1 MAPLTSEPPALP
13 KINPAPSISSDDS
26 KDWAQ
31 IAASLAG
38 EFRQTVVER
47 ERTDRR
53 PLAEIQRFKET
64 GLVNLLIPKKFGGEG
79 GTLGDAAR
87 AVLEISKADGSLG
100 FLLSFHYSN
109 SNTPRQLDFEHDG
122 EVFDRKSAK
131 NRWFWGN
138 VIGPFHISAEP
149 QPDGGFVVFGT
160 KHMCTGATLG
170 DAIKI
175 MGVRT
180 DRDEMVHF
188 AVPTDRPGIKSHQD
202 WDHLGLRATETHTI
216 TLDRL
221 EVRPDEV
228 IRSSHGE
235 GAAGFGAFAGASL
248 FSAAFYI
255 GSLIGA
261 LESVRDYMRQTPSNP
276 RPMGG
281 NYELPVEDPFNQ
293 VSYGDAWI
301 KLQALQALFNQQI
314 EEAED
319 AWNRRRTIDRHELGD
334 ITRRGTALQIFASQ
348 VVLDFTPKLFELTGG
363 RSLARKHGFDRF
375 WRDVRSYSV
384 HHPTSYMIKGIG
396 EWALAG
402 KPAQRPSFFDVRK
415 RYEARQAAA
424 RGSEI
429 NPTNETKPDSP
440 L

>member
-1 MAPLTSEPPALP
+1 MAVLAPEPIAQPKVKLPSTSTE
-13 KINPAPSISSDDS
+13 S

-31 IAASLAG
+31 IAAGLAA

-47 ERTDRR
+47 ERTNQR
-53 PLAEIQRFKET
+53 PLAEIQRFKDT

-109 SNTPRQLDFEHDG
+109 SGLARQLDFATEG
-122 EVFDRKSAK
+122 EIIDRKSAA

-138 VIGPFHISAEP
+138 VLGPFHISAEP
-149 QPDGGFVVFGT
+149 QPGGGFVVFGT

-170 DAIKI
+170 DVIRIHGARADK
-175 MGVRT
+175 
-180 DRDEMVHF
+180 DEMVNF
-188 AVPTDRPGIKSHQD
+188 AVPTDRPGIKSHDD
-202 WDHLGLRATETHTI
+202 WDHLGLRSTETNTI
-216 TLDRL
+216 TLDRV

-228 IRSSHGE
+228 IRSTHGDGTPG
-235 GAAGFGAFAGASL
+235 GAPFAGGSL
-248 FSAAFYI
+248 FSSGFYL
-255 GSLIGA
+255 GTLIGA

-276 RPMGG
+276 RLSG
-281 NYELPVEDPFNQ
+281 NNFELPVDDPFNQ
-293 VSYGDAWI
+293 LVYGDVWI
-301 KLQALQALFNQQI
+301 KLQALEALFRQQI
-314 EEAED
+314 RDAED
-319 AWNRRRTIDRHELGD
+319 AWSRRHTIDRRELGD

-348 VVLDFTPKLFELTGG
+348 VALEFTPKLFELTGG

-396 EWALAG
+396 EWALVG
-402 KPAQRPSFFDVRK
+402 KPAQRAAIFEVRK
-415 RYEARQAAA
+415 RYEARKAAA
-424 RGSEI
+424 AKGNGEASA
-429 NPTNETKPDSP
+429 
-440 L
+440 

>member
-1 MAPLTSEPPALP
+1 MNNSRPTESTAEP
-13 KINPAPSISSDDS
+13 

-31 IAASLAG
+31 VAAGLAA

-47 ERTDRR
+47 ERTNTR
-53 PLAEIQRFKET
+53 PLAEIQRFKDT

-87 AVLEISKADGSLG
+87 SILEISKVDGSLG

-109 SNTPRQLDFEHDG
+109 SNTPRQLDFVNDG
-122 EVFDRKSAK
+122 EVFDRKSAA
-131 NRWFWGN
+131 NQWFWGN

-149 QPDGGFVVFGT
+149 KPDGGFVVFGT

-180 DRDEMVHF
+180 DRDEMVHL
-188 AVPTDRPGIKSHQD
+188 AIPTSRPGIKSHED
-202 WDHLGLRATETHTI
+202 WDHLGLRSTETHTI
-216 TLDRL
+216 TLDRV

-235 GAAGFGAFAGASL
+235 GAAGFAAFAGASL
-248 FSAAFYI
+248 FSAAFYL

-293 VSYGDAWI
+293 LVYGDVWI
-301 KLQALQALFNQQI
+301 KLQALEALFNQQI
-314 EEAED
+314 REAED
-319 AWNRRRTIDRHELGD
+319 AWDRRRILNPKELGD
-334 ITRRGTALQIFASQ
+334 IGRRGTALQIFASQ
-348 VVLDFTPKLFELTGG
+348 VVLDFTAKLFELTGG
-363 RSLARKHGFDRF
+363 RSLARKQGFDRY

-396 EWALAG
+396 EWALSG

-415 RYEARQAAA
+415 RYEARRAAGNGA
-424 RGSEI
+424 KKSV
-429 NPTNETKPDSP
+429 S
-440 L
+440 